1 MQDFKRLIRKAILF
15 VMILALLLGALSH
28 LAEKLAVKN
37 EELVPPRIK
46 SLVKIHQEEPNT
58 IDVLILGDSLSY
70 SSFSPMQLW
79 NRYGM
84 TAFVGGQSGQTIQE
98 SYYMLKAAWKK
109 QNPRVVVLETN
120 CIFRSA
126 GGLDAAGEVIRTTA
140 GYYFPVF
147 TFHDMW
153 KAIALGKRYP
163 EENYKGF
170 QFRENRSPYKG
181 GSYLSPSDEEE
192 NISAVTRI
200 YLRKIRALCEA
211 HGAKLIFVSAPSP
224 DNYSS
229 RTHNALQVYTEG
241 TGLVFWD
248 LNFMLKELGIDWSRD
263 SLDGGDH
270 LNFSGAQKVTDWL
283 GRQLQK
289 CFPLPDHRGDT
300 RYRQWEILD
309 GIYEQRAGQTL
320 DNMNKNQS

>member
-1 MQDFKRLIRKAILF
+1 MQDFKRLIRKAVLF
-15 VMILALLLGALSH
+15 VIALVLSLGALSY

-37 EELVPPRIK
+37 EEFVPSRIK
-46 SLVKIHQEEPNT
+46 SMVKIHQEASNT

-79 NRYGM
+79 DSNG
-84 TAFVGGQSGQTIQE
+84 TASFVGGQSGQTIQE
-98 SYYMLKAAWKK
+98 SYYMLKTALKK

-153 KAIALGKRYP
+153 KALALGKRYP

-181 GSYLSPSDEEE
+181 GNYLSPSDEEE
-192 NISAVTRI
+192 DISAVTRI
-200 YLRKIRALCEA
+200 YLRKIRSLCET
-211 HGAKLIFVSAPSP
+211 HGAKLIFVSTPSP

-229 RTHNALQVYTEG
+229 RTHNALQSYVEG
-241 TGLVFWD
+241 TGIVFWD

-283 GRQLQK
+283 GRHLK
-289 CFPLPDHRGDT
+289 ECFPLPDHRGES
-300 RYRQWEILD
+300 RYKQWEILN

-320 DNMNKNQS
+320 DNMNKTQS